1 MTEEIEAAVSR
12 AAEIADKVAPE
23 LRVAAFEKAFDALV
37 GDPSGT
43 GEPKPARTPK
53 EKGIKAAKTKKP
65 TRAGRRPSRVGGR
78 GSLNELLEEGYFSEP
93 RSLPD
98 IIVYLRDSR
107 ARQFKQNDLSGS
119 LAKMTRD
126 GLLHRGKN
134 SDGKYE
140 YRAT

>member
-1 MTEEIEAAVSR
+1 MHLLVTSVELVSQSQPGAPKKKR
-12 AAEIADKVAPE
+12 TKAE
-23 LRVAAFEKAFDALV
+23 R
-37 GDPSGT
+37 
-43 GEPKPARTPK
+43 
-53 EKGIKAAKTKKP
+53 TKKP
-65 TRAGRRPSRVGGR
+65 IRAGRRPRRVGGK
-78 GSLNELLEEGYFSEP
+78 GSLNELLEEGYFAEP

-98 IIVYLRDSR
+98 MIVHLRDTR

-126 GLLHRGKN
+126 GLLHRGKS